1 MIQFPLPLIGLCAY
15 SGTGKTTLL
24 TRLIPILK
32 QKDLRIGVVKHAHHN
47 FDIDHPGKDSYEFR
61 QAGAEQVAVASHKRI
76 AWIKEHQEDNKEP
89 ALSDALSALDIN
101 DLDLVIAEGFKSEN
115 FAKIE
120 LHRPSLG
127 KPLLCTHDKNIIALA
142 TDASVTATPVPQLL
156 DLNNVDEIAEF
167 IISYVKAT
175 LTNSHKAL
183 RAFKRTDSRHVSR

>member
-24 TRLIPILK
+24 TQLIPILN
-32 QKDLRIGVVKHAHHN
+32 QSDFRVGVVKHAHHN

-61 QAGAEQVAVASHKRI
+61 QAGAEQIAVASHKRI
-76 AWIKEHQEDNKEP
+76 AWIKEYKIENNEP
-89 ALSDALSALDIN
+89 VLSDALAALDIN

-127 KPLLCTHDKNIIALA
+127 QPLMCTHDKNIIALA
-142 TDASVTATPVPQLL
+142 TDAHITATPLPHLL
-156 DLNNVDEIAEF
+156 DLNNAHEIAEF
-167 IISYVKAT
+167 IISHIKNHSRRTAA
-175 LTNSHKAL
+175 HA
-183 RAFKRTDSRHVSR
+183 AKR

>member
-24 TRLIPILK
+24 TQLIPRLK
-32 QKDLRIGVVKHAHHN
+32 QNDLRIGVVKHAHHN

-76 AWIKEHQEDNKEP
+76 AWIRELPENNNEP
-89 ALSDALSALDIN
+89 ALSDALSALDIS
-101 DLDLVIAEGFKSEN
+101 DLDLVIAEGFKSED

-127 KPLLCTHDKNIIALA
+127 KPLLCTHDKNIVALA
-142 TDASVTATPVPQLL
+142 TDADVTVAPAPPLL

-167 IISYVKAT
+167 IISYVKKHA
-175 LTNSHKAL
+175 SKAPTH
-183 RAFKRTDSRHVSR
+183 AA

>member
-24 TRLIPILK
+24 TQLIPRLK
-32 QKDLRIGVVKHAHHN
+32 QQGLRVGVVKHAHHD

-76 AWIKEHQEDNKEP
+76 AWIKENPADKNEP
-89 ALSDALSALDIN
+89 ALSDALAALDIN
-101 DLDLVIAEGFKSEN
+101 DLDLVIAEGFKSES

-120 LHRPSLG
+120 LHRPGLG
-127 KPLLCTHDKNIIALA
+127 KPLLCTQDKDIIALA
-142 TDASVTATPVPQLL
+142 TDANVNVTPTPQLL

-167 IISYVKAT
+167 IISYVNKHNSKAPT
-175 LTNSHKAL
+175 HA
-183 RAFKRTDSRHVSR
+183 A

>member
-32 QKDLRIGVVKHAHHN
+32 KRGLRTGVVKHAHHN

-61 QAGAEQVAVASHKRI
+61 QAGAEQVTVASHKRI
-76 AWIKEHQEDNKEP
+76 AWIKEYPVDKHEP
-89 ALSDALSALDIN
+89 VLSDALAALDISG
-101 DLDLVIAEGFKSEN
+101 LDLVIAEGFKSEN

-127 KPLLCTHDKNIIALA
+127 QPLLCTHDKHIIALA
-142 TDASVTATPVPQLL
+142 TDAGITAAPPLQLL
-156 DLNNVDEIAEF
+156 DLNNADEIAEF
-167 IISYVKAT
+167 IISYVNKHSSKTPNHA
-175 LTNSHKAL
+175 A
-183 RAFKRTDSRHVSR
+183 

>member
-24 TRLIPILK
+24 TRLIPALK
-32 QKDLRIGVVKHAHHN
+32 QRGLRIGVVKHAHHN

-76 AWIKEHQEDNKEP
+76 AWIKELQENNREP
-89 ALSDALSALDIN
+89 ALTDALSTLDIN

-127 KPLLCTHDKNIIALA
+127 QPLLCTHDINIIALA
-142 TDASVTATPVPQLL
+142 TDAGVTLAPVPQLL
-156 DLNNVDEIAEF
+156 DLNNVNEITEF
-167 IISYVKAT
+167 IISFIKKHDDNAT
-175 LTNSHKAL
+175 GHAAQ
-183 RAFKRTDSRHVSR
+183 R